1 MMAGRIQQVL
11 IRRMFGSQAG
21 GSVPRRGLEEFVDRS
36 ERDSE
41 GQVKAV
47 GRSWNASEL
56 RLKSYED
63 LHSLWFVLLKERNML
78 HTEKYIAKRNARP
91 MELPE
96 RFQNVRKSMAR
107 LKTVLSERSIEHKT
121 MIAKVKAERGIVDEV
136 KKKEDWICS
145 NCGYLNFRSRT
156 QCRTCQAPKPL
167 DSVV

>member
-11 IRRMFGSQAG
+11 IRRMFGLQAG

-78 HTEKYIAKRNARP
+78 HTVRLASRNEGVNMP
-91 MELPE
+91 SPE
-96 RFQNVRKSMAR
+96 RFTKVSLTQSASAR
-107 LKTVLSERSIEHKT
+107 LNI
-121 MIAKVKAERGIVDEV
+121 
-136 KKKEDWICS
+136 
-145 NCGYLNFRSRT
+145 N
-156 QCRTCQAPKPL
+156 
-167 DSVV
+167 